1 VAAITVTERP
11 HALRW
16 ASRVPTWALRRAGL
30 ALGCGLVVVW
40 LARDRHQLQAS
51 LAAVAGVTPGWLM
64 VAVGTAIA
72 AQIAAAAALHAVAP
86 AGLGFGRTCRIQLA
100 GTAAAAVTPGGVGGA
115 ALHALELER
124 AGATR
129 ARSWAAVV
137 TVRTVTF
144 LLHLLALAACLPLVH
159 RTVLPTLAPPTWL
172 PLALV
177 TATML
182 LAVGA
187 SRSAPLRG
195 QMASLWARRP
205 PATLL
210 RQRAGT
216 LTTGAGATT
225 LARGLTLWAALQAA
239 GGHVP
244 LLVLLALFLAADA
257 AGALSGAPN
266 GLGAFD
272 IVVLAGLEAAGIAV
286 SVTVAALVLYRLLT
300 AWLPVLPGLAALAG
314 LRRGRATG

>member
-1 VAAITVTERP
+1 VAAITVTEPTR
-11 HALRW
+11 ALPW
-16 ASRVPTWALRRAGL
+16 APRVPGWALRRVGLVLGSGL
-30 ALGCGLVVVW
+30 AAAW
-40 LARDRHQLQAS
+40 LASNRHELHAA
-51 LAAVAGVTPGWLM
+51 LAAVAGVTPGWLL

-72 AQIAAAAALHAVAP
+72 AQVAAAAALHAVAP

-124 AGATR
+124 AGSTR

-137 TVRTVTF
+137 AVRTVTF
-144 LLHLLALAACLPLVH
+144 LLHLLALAASLPLVQ
-159 RTVLPTLAPPTWL
+159 RTVLPTMETPAWL
-172 PLALV
+172 PLVLV
-177 TATML
+177 AATML
-182 LAVGA
+182 LGAGA
-187 SRSAPLRG
+187 SRSAPLRRK
-195 QMASLWARRP
+195 MASLWARRP
-205 PATLL
+205 PAALL

-239 GGHVP
+239 GGRVP
-244 LLVLLALFLAADA
+244 VLALLALFLAADA

-272 IVVLAGLEAAGIAV
+272 VVVLAGLEATGIAV
-286 SVTVAALVLYRLLT
+286 SATVAALVLYRLLT